1 MCKWLSNWFN
11 VLDLRRGDN
20 RLRIFIGLAFVMKCP
35 DCGKFIWLIHFC
47 KNTTNPEK
55 EARP

>member
-1 MCKWLSNWFN
+1 
-11 VLDLRRGDN
+11 
-20 RLRIFIGLAFVMKCP
+20 LAFVMKCP